1 MKNFAYDDETIDWKV
16 PIETSLLIDKNIPDN
31 ALRLY
36 LVLLSYARNKTT
48 AFPSRETLAGNIGK
62 STRTVDTLKN
72 KLKDLG
78 LLSWESKFN
87 GSNIYNFYTL
97 LKYEPIIKGITKP
110 KKIKKSLL
118 VSKKENTIPKENN
131 IPEKKE
137 EQKEAFVYKPEKIV
151 KSNFSKYEP
160 IIKIFKENYKKV
172 CDEHRDELE
181 RFTTSGWIDNPI
193 YIPTAG
199 DFRNLK
205 WYESTYGEKGL
216 KKIEIG
222 FKFLTEF
229 LVEEVGYGLFYNG
242 NGAELVPTISLF
254 LKAKIEHDKLLRF
267 ATDELDIIRRKQIL
281 EERKKVG

>member
-1 MKNFAYDDETIDWKV
+1 VSKIKNFAYDDETIDWRV

-48 AFPSRETLAGNIGK
+48 AFPSRETLANNIGK
-62 STRTVDTLKN
+62 TTRTVDTLKN
-72 KLKDLG
+72 KLKQLG

-97 LKYEPIIKGITKP
+97 LKYEPIIKGVTKP
-110 KKIKKSLL
+110 KKIKKVLL
-118 VSKKENTIPKENN
+118 TSKKENSIPKEKNEP
-131 IPEKKE
+131 ITKEEGFVYTPEKK
-137 EQKEAFVYKPEKIV
+137 P
-151 KSNFSKYEP
+151 KSSSSKYEP
-160 IIKIFKENYKKV
+160 IIKIFKEKYKEV
-172 CDEHRDELE
+172 CDNHRDELE

-193 YIPTAG
+193 YIPTVG

-205 WYESTYGEKGL
+205 WYEETYGEAGL

-222 FKFLTEF
+222 FNFLREF

-242 NGAELVPTISLF
+242 NGTELVPTISLF
-254 LKAKIEHDKLLRF
+254 LKAKIEHDKLIRF
-267 ATDELDIIRRKQIL
+267 ATDELEIIRRKQIV